1 MLVQPG
7 VAINNA
13 LSQVVHGRGST
24 IEGGVYIIFSQ
35 HVDYIAS

>member
-24 IEGGVYIIFSQ
+24 IEGVYIVYSQ